1 MINGMKIG
9 LSTASDI
16 EFLKPEVLASVKEA
30 GIEVIEMSYNPVEKM
45 TNIGIVNF
53 AKIVKEAGLEL
64 WSVHIPF
71 TRIDLASPIEE
82 ERKRDVEIVKGFI
95 DDIAEAGVGRAVI
108 HPGFEVKYDSPR
120 EVRIDACRRSFYEV
134 TEYGLRKGVTV
145 CIEDLPRDCIGN
157 TISEMKE
164 IVSCHP
170 DLKIVFDTNHL
181 LQDDPIEF
189 IKVFGDRIVTLHVS
203 DYEFTDERHWM
214 PGEGKNDWNGIINA
228 LREAGYK
235 GPWLYELGRVPQR
248 GIIRERDLTFRDF
261 YENAEAL
268 LNGRAPKVL
277 GRYNG

>member
-1 MINGMKIG
+1 MKIG

-157 TISEMKE
+157 TIAEMKE

-214 PGEGKNDWNGIINA
+214 PGEGKNDWNGIINV

-235 GPWLYELGRVPQR
+235 GPWLYELGRVAQR